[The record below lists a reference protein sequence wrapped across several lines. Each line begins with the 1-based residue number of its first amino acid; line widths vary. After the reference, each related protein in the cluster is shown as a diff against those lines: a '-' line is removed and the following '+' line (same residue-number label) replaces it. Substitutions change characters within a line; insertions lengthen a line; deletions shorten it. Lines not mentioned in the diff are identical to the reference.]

1 MIPVPQGPPGLPPWL
16 SSGLALVRVLWV
28 HSCSICL
35 LLVHWLGRV
44 VLIVRFPLCSFD
56 SIREN
61 ADHVRELAES
71 LKFRSDIDSDPMSG

>member
-1 MIPVPQGPPGLPPWL
+1 MPQGPPGLPPCA
-16 SSGLALVRVLWV
+16 SSGLAHVHVLCV
-28 HSCSICL
+28 HSRSVCL
-35 LLVHWLGRV
+35 LLVHGVGLV

-56 SIREN
+56 SITED